1 MAKLGEENLSPS
13 SSPCS
18 PTSRRAHKHDSG
30 WAWVVGA
37 TGSLCTVLAIGCSY
51 SFGVLYPSL
60 LDEFKQGKAKT
71 GKGALISV
79 SVVTMQCIH
88 V

>member
-1 MAKLGEENLSPS
+1 MAKFGQENFS
-13 SSPCS
+13 STSFACC
-18 PTSRRAHKHDSG
+18 PTRRRAHKHDSG

-51 SFGVLYPSL
+51 SFGVIYPSL

-71 GKGALISV
+71 GKGAFPRGGGGEV
-79 SVVTMQCIH
+79 
-88 V
+88 